1 MEMTLMSS
9 KFTMRCSCRDE
20 MMSGQTVEERG
31 TYDDRVHVDGACA
44 IALLEEG
51 IARRAIVKALSTGK
65 HTLRAVHVRSSRLN
79 STVVRSK
86 RSVDFPT
93 SGKS

>member
-44 IALLEEG
+44 VALLELG
-51 IARRAIVKALSTGK
+51 IARQGPS
-65 HTLRAVHVRSSRLN
+65 
-79 STVVRSK
+79 
-86 RSVDFPT
+86 
-93 SGKS
+93 